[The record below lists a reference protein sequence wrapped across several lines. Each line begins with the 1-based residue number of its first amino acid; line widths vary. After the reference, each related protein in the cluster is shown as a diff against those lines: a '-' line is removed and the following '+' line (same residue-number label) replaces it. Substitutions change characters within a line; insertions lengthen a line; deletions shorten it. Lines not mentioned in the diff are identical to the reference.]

1 MDKQGNSQIRIFQL
15 KKMNCAFVGY
25 KLLNGEDMLGSQ
37 RNCDDEIK
45 SNSSKGKLQ
54 KDLTNFHRDRTNIN
68 TLTSFDL

>member
-1 MDKQGNSQIRIFQL
+1 
-15 KKMNCAFVGY
+15 MNCAFVGY

-54 KDLTNFHRDRTNIN
+54 KFRQDRTNIN
-68 TLTSFDL
+68 TFTSIDLWLCIPDSK